1 MYAYDIRELFKCDL
15 INVKPIVIYM
25 SDDASGEAPRFLKP
39 LQTGVALFNELKLD
53 VLLHGVDAA
62 GLSDFNPVE
71 RRMASLSHSFSFFT
85 TT

>member
-1 MYAYDIRELFKCDL
+1 
-15 INVKPIVIYM
+15 M
-25 SDDASGEAPRFLKP
+25 SDDASGEASRFLKP

-62 GLSDFNPVE
+62 GLSDFNSVE

-85 TT
+85 TA